1 MTTDEKRFLRRDA
14 IQRHL
19 WIIRPVRLSNND
31 ELAGRLDNLTLVV
44 RLYEKQ
50 LYGQELKV
58 YSK

>member
-1 MTTDEKRFLRRDA
+1 MTTQEKRFLRRDA
-14 IQRHL
+14 IQKHL
-19 WIIRPVRLSNND
+19 WIITPVRLSNND

-50 LYGQELKV
+50 FYGQELKA